1 MIGIIGI
8 MDEEIISIKRK
19 MQVNQH
25 VEIAGM
31 QYYIG
36 LIDEK
41 EVVAVTSHQGKAGAA
56 ICTQILIDRFDVEY
70 IINVGV
76 AGGLNPEINIGDLV
90 VASDRT
96 KVDSE
101 TLFDDDEKKY
111 NDFKKVAYIEM
122 NTRLTEAALKA
133 AHALRGNHKVYAGRI
148 SSEDEFICSMKLE
161 KDIYTMHTAY
171 CAEMEGTAIAN
182 CCFWNQIPFVIVRMI
197 SDKAD
202 PYAEMN
208 FEDFV
213 DESARNTSR
222 IIEGI
227 VRAIE

>member
-25 VEIAGM
+25 IKIAGM

-36 LIDEK
+36 LIDDK
-41 EVVAVTSHQGKAGAA
+41 EVIAVKCHQGKAGAA
-56 ICTQILIDRFDVEY
+56 ICTQILIDQFNVEY

-76 AGGLNPEINIGDLV
+76 AGGLNPELNIGDWV
-90 VASDRT
+90 IASDCT
-96 KVDSE
+96 KVEGE
-101 TLFDDDEKKY
+101 TLFDDKEIAA
-111 NDFKKVAYIEM
+111 NEFKTETYIEM
-122 NTRLTEAALKA
+122 NQKLIKVAEEGVNL
-133 AHALRGNHKVYAGRI
+133 LRGNQKAFIGYVA
-148 SSEDEFICSMKLE
+148 SEDEFVCSMKVQ
-161 KDIYTMHTAY
+161 KHIYTPHTAY
-171 CAEMEGTAIAN
+171 CAEMEGTSIAN
-182 CCFWNQIPFVIVRMI
+182 TCFWNQISFVMVRII

-202 PYAEMN
+202 QNPDMN

-222 IIEGI
+222 VIENI
-227 VRAIE
+227 VRHI